1 MNNNQNTCTD
11 NSKLWH
17 FIYKL
22 QRTNNNKNLKLTS
35 AQRFSICNYMNG
47 KPYDRKVLKQFIN

>member
-1 MNNNQNTCTD
+1 MNNNQNSCID
-11 NSKLWH
+11 NSKLWY

-35 AQRFSICNYMNG
+35 TQRFSICNYMNG
-47 KPYDRKVLKQFIN
+47 KPYNRKVLKQFIN

>member
-1 MNNNQNTCTD
+1 MNNNQCTD

-22 QRTNNNKNLKLTS
+22 QIYNKNKNLKLTS
-35 AQRFSICNYMNG
+35 EQRFAICNYMNG
-47 KPYDRKVLKQFIN
+47 LSYNRKVLKKFI

>member
-1 MNNNQNTCTD
+1 MNNQNVCTD

-22 QRTNNNKNLKLTS
+22 QRTNHNKKLKLTS
-35 AQRFSICNYMNG
+35 EQRFSICNYMNG
-47 KPYDRKVLKQFIN
+47 KPYNRKVLKQFIQ